1 MGKQAKPLPAG
12 TNEPGD
18 GAQSVRRAIA
28 VLRLVAAGQDQGV
41 RLTDVAT
48 LAGLTLPT
56 TRRLLKVLMDE
67 TAVEQDPAT
76 RRYRIG
82 NEITLLGLARTG
94 GVSIRAIA
102 EPYLAGLAADAG
114 DTVFLS
120 VRHGRES
127 VCIGRYLGS
136 HPIQVL
142 SIQVGARRPLGASVS
157 GIMLLAGMPETEA
170 AAITRA
176 NQKRLEGVGR
186 SVKSVLAEVAAA
198 RRNGCVYAPRGV
210 MTGTS
215 AVAVPVLDPSGQVVA
230 AISIATLADRLPRER
245 VRSLVEAM
253 RSNVERV
260 TARLVQIDN
269 ARSSARH

>member
-1 MGKQAKPLPAG
+1 MAKEPRPVGAG
-12 TNEPGD
+12 TNEGGD

-56 TRRLLKVLMDE
+56 ARRLLKVLMDE

-120 VRHGRES
+120 VRHGTDS

-157 GIMLLAGMPETEA
+157 GIILLAGMTEADA

-176 NQKRLEGVGR
+176 NQKRLEGLGR
-186 SVKSVLAEVAAA
+186 SVKSVFAEVAAA
-198 RRNGCVYAPRGV
+198 RRNGFVYAPRGV
-210 MTGTS
+210 MSGTS
-215 AVAVPVLDPSGQVVA
+215 AVAVPVLDPSQQVVA
-230 AISIATLADRLPRER
+230 AISIAMLAERLPRER
-245 VRSLVEAM
+245 VRTLVETM
-253 RSNVERV
+253 RSNLERV
-260 TARLVQIDN
+260 TARLVQIEN
-269 ARSSARH
+269 ARGSGRH